1 MTGIYQHIVRS
12 AKNDEKLLAVLIDPD
27 KMELLRVA
35 NFMAKVNQSIATH
48 VFVGGSEVDKNA
60 TEVLVEAIK
69 KHTHLPVVLFPGDQ
83 LQITDKADGIL
94 FLSLISGR
102 NPEYLIGQHVDS
114 VSRLKATNL
123 EIIPTGYILIENGK
137 QTAVELVSQTKPIKR
152 SDLEL
157 IQNTAVAGQF
167 LGMKLIYLE
176 AGSGATHAI
185 EPHIISS
192 VKRQLNIP
200 LIVGG
205 GIRTKSAM
213 DEAYKA
219 GADLVVIGTAFEDN
233 EDFFEELKAPLS

>member
-1 MTGIYQHIVRS
+1 
-12 AKNDEKLLAVLIDPD
+12 
-27 KMELLRVA
+27 
-35 NFMAKVNQSIATH
+35 
-48 VFVGGSEVDKNA
+48 
-60 TEVLVEAIK
+60 
-69 KHTHLPVVLFPGDQ
+69 
-83 LQITDKADGIL
+83 
-94 FLSLISGR
+94 
-102 NPEYLIGQHVDS
+102 VDS
-114 VSRLKATNL
+114 VSKLKTTDL

-205 GIRTKSAM
+205 GIRTKSAL
-213 DEAYKA
+213 DDAYNA
-219 GADLVVIGTAFEDN
+219 GAVLVVIGTAFEDN
-233 EDFFEELKAPLS
+233 EDFFEELKAPLP